1 MVGQLIMLAQ
11 EGGGAEGCGDG
22 SGDGQA
28 DQVIGAGGGIGLL
41 GRFLLFGGADDD
53 DGAGVIGGGI
63 ATRLGSATIDTS
75 TGMIEF
81 VVLLF
86 NYCSTTSIAGYLV
99 GSITII
105 RINEI
110 ASMVTGGRF
119 VISTIFANVTVLF
132 IDMFGFRCPARVSAA
147 FDRAYLLMI
156 FAIERSIDK
165 LSLKMAVPQLAAVT
179 SLCMI
184 TKLEILLKGFPA
196 APHMRFYNTLIIL
209 VPAEPAL

>member
-1 MVGQLIMLAQ
+1 MGQLIMLAQ

-75 TGMIEF
+75 TGRTEF
-81 VVLLF
+81 VALLF
-86 NYCSTTSIAGYLV
+86 NYCSTTSFAGYLV

-105 RINEI
+105 RK
-110 ASMVTGGRF
+110 
-119 VISTIFANVTVLF
+119 
-132 IDMFGFRCPARVSAA
+132 ARLPWSQGA
-147 FDRAYLLMI
+147 DLLY
-156 FAIERSIDK
+156 
-165 LSLKMAVPQLAAVT
+165 PQSVQ
-179 SLCMI
+179 
-184 TKLEILLKGFPA
+184 ILLPSA
-196 APHMRFYNTLIIL
+196 
-209 VPAEPAL
+209 

>member
-11 EGGGAEGCGDG
+11 EGGGAEGSGDG

-41 GRFLLFGGADDD
+41 GRFLLLCGADDD

-75 TGMIEF
+75 TGRTEF

-86 NYCSTTSIAGYLV
+86 NYCSTTSFAGYLV

-105 RINEI
+105 RISAI
-110 ASMVTGGRF
+110 TSMVARGGF
-119 VISTIFANVTVLF
+119 VISTICANIATFRVDMGGCAGLNLVTAAINGALF
-132 IDMFGFRCPARVSAA
+132 LVVVTIDS
-147 FDRAYLLMI
+147 YI
-156 FAIERSIDK
+156 FQCT
-165 LSLKMAVPQLAAVT
+165 M
-179 SLCMI
+179 C
-184 TKLEILLKGFPA
+184 
-196 APHMRFYNTLIIL
+196 
-209 VPAEPAL
+209 

>member
-1 MVGQLIMLAQ
+1 MLAQ
-11 EGGGAEGCGDG
+11 EGGGAEGCGDGSGDG

-75 TGMIEF
+75 TGRTEF

-86 NYCSTTSIAGYLV
+86 NYCSTTSFAGYLV

-105 RINEI
+105 RISAI
-110 ASMVTGGRF
+110 TSMVARGGF
-119 VISTIFANVTVLF
+119 VISTICANIATFRVDMGGCAGLDLVTAAIDRALFLVLF
-132 IDMFGFRCPARVSAA
+132 TIDS
-147 FDRAYLLMI
+147 YI
-156 FAIERSIDK
+156 FQCT
-165 LSLKMAVPQLAAVT
+165 M
-179 SLCMI
+179 C
-184 TKLEILLKGFPA
+184 
-196 APHMRFYNTLIIL
+196 
-209 VPAEPAL
+209 

>member
-1 MVGQLIMLAQ
+1 MGHGLFFAGEDGHA
-11 EGGGAEGCGDG
+11 EGGDSHESHSRGNH
-22 SGDGQA
+22 
-28 DQVIGAGGGIGLL
+28 VIGAGGGIGLL

-105 RINEI
+105 RISVI
-110 ASMVTGGRF
+110 TSMVARGRF
-119 VISTIFANVTVLF
+119 VISTICANIATFRVDMGGCAGLDLVTAAIDRALFLVLF
-132 IDMFGFRCPARVSAA
+132 TIDSYIFQCP
-147 FDRAYLLMI
+147 M
-156 FAIERSIDK
+156 
-165 LSLKMAVPQLAAVT
+165 
-179 SLCMI
+179 C
-184 TKLEILLKGFPA
+184 
-196 APHMRFYNTLIIL
+196 
-209 VPAEPAL
+209 